1 MEVFFSW
8 QQRPPLPAPV
18 IIFPFKIVKIQKHLW
33 SSASLSF
40 LFTNTFSVLKF
51 QWLNTIMNINES
63 NIVKYNIS
71 PLWKLL
77 QEQVKN
83 WFLLSIYPKKNVSHL
98 DNLRMKTVNPIRFN
112 QNDSDNHKQAY
123 KIMRYCY
130 HYNEEKHAHITQNNF
145 KLITHLEP
153 HVIMQ

>member
-1 MEVFFSW
+1 
-8 QQRPPLPAPV
+8 
-18 IIFPFKIVKIQKHLW
+18 
-33 SSASLSF
+33 
-40 LFTNTFSVLKF
+40 
-51 QWLNTIMNINES
+51 MNINES

-130 HYNEEKHAHITQNNF
+130 HYNEEKHALHKTTLNWLHIWN
-145 KLITHLEP
+145 H
-153 HVIMQ
+153 M